1 MFNVQGDKEQ
11 YFNWI
16 ECGFRLYIP
25 EGALLPTETC
35 PVAVKAIIAGRFI
48 LPKRTEL
55 VSAFYAISASRKFRK
70 EVKTELQ
77 HCLLLENEAQTKHLH
92 FIKAHQTNP
101 GLPYH
106 FKLQPGGE
114 FMVTSNTRYAA
125 LWQSEFSIEAIV
137 KAQPHPN
144 DESGSNNE
152 ASGNGSENA
161 TEEEGDQN
169 QEEDQTTDEVTSKEW
184 SDESQDISDDDESIS
199 SLVLVDNQE
208 EDKNT
213 DEVKDESH
221 DRSNDD
227 EHISSNGLLVN
238 TSDSQEH
245 PKGQDINQSIENQ
258 QVEPNTQLT
267 INLESKNT
275 QTKQITGMHSLI
287 CS

>member
-11 YFNWI
+11 YFNWD

-101 GLPYH
+101 GTPYYFELH
-106 FKLQPGGE
+106 SGGE
-114 FMVTSNTRYAA
+114 FMVNTRYAA
-125 LWQSEFSIEAIV
+125 LWQSDFSIEAIV
-137 KAQPHPN
+137 KAQPYPD
-144 DESGSNNE
+144 DELGSDNGG
-152 ASGNGSENA
+152 SGNGPVNL
-161 TEEEGDQN
+161 TEEEDQN
-169 QEEDQTTDEVTSKEW
+169 QEEDQATDEVSSKEG
-184 SDESQDISDDDESIS
+184 
-199 SLVLVDNQE
+199 
-208 EDKNT
+208 
-213 DEVKDESH
+213 KDESH
-221 DRSNDD
+221 DD
-227 EHISSNGLLVN
+227 EHVSSNGLLVN
-238 TSDSQEH
+238 TSDS
-245 PKGQDINQSIENQ
+245 PKDEDINQYIENQ
-258 QVEPNTQLT
+258 QVEPNTQPS

-275 QTKQITGMHSLI
+275 QTEQLTGMHLYNI
-287 CS
+287 HNYNYYCVV

>member
-1 MFNVQGDKEQ
+1 MFNVQGDKQQ

-25 EGALLPTETC
+25 EGALLATETC

-101 GLPYH
+101 GTPYH
-106 FKLQPGGE
+106 FELQPGGE
-114 FMVTSNTRYAA
+114 FMVNTRYAA

-152 ASGNGSENA
+152 GSGNGPENS
-161 TEEEGDQN
+161 TEEEDQN
-169 QEEDQTTDEVTSKEW
+169 QEEDQATDEVTSKEW
-184 SDESQDISDDDESIS
+184 S
-199 SLVLVDNQE
+199 
-208 EDKNT
+208 
-213 DEVKDESH
+213 DESH

-245 PKGQDINQSIENQ
+245 PKGEDINQSIKNR
-258 QVEPNTQLT
+258 QVEPKTQLT

>member
-11 YFNWI
+11 YFNWD

-25 EGALLPTETC
+25 EGALLPSETC

-48 LPKRTEL
+48 LPKCTEL

-101 GLPYH
+101 GTPYH
-106 FKLQPGGE
+106 FELQPGGK
-114 FMVTSNTRYAA
+114 FMVNTRYAA

-137 KAQPHPN
+137 KAQPYPD
-144 DESGSNNE
+144 DESSSNSE
-152 ASGNGSENA
+152 PSGNGPENS
-161 TEEEGDQN
+161 TEEGDQ
-169 QEEDQTTDEVTSKEW
+169 DQDEVPSKKG
-184 SDESQDISDDDESIS
+184 SDDRSEDESIS

-208 EDKNT
+208 ENN
-213 DEVKDESH
+213 EVSSKKGKDETH

-227 EHISSNGLLVN
+227 KHISSNGLLA
-238 TSDSQEH
+238 EH
-245 PKGQDINQSIENQ
+245 PKGEDIINQSTN
-258 QVEPNTQLT
+258 
-267 INLESKNT
+267 K
-275 QTKQITGMHSLI
+275 
-287 CS
+287 

>member
-11 YFNWI
+11 YFNWD

-55 VSAFYAISASRKFRK
+55 VSAFYAISASRKFQK

-101 GLPYH
+101 GTPYH
-106 FKLQPGGE
+106 FELQPGGE
-114 FMVTSNTRYAA
+114 FIVNTRYAA
-125 LWQSEFSIEAIV
+125 FWQSEFSIEAIV
-137 KAQPHPN
+137 KAQPYPD

-152 ASGNGSENA
+152 PSGNGPE
-161 TEEEGDQN
+161 TLTEEGDEN
-169 QEEDQTTDEVTSKEW
+169 QEEDQATDEVTSNEG
-184 SDESQDISDDDESIS
+184 SDDRSEDESIS
-199 SLVLVDNQE
+199 SSVLVDKQE
-208 EDKNT
+208 ENKNT
-213 DEVKDESH
+213 HAVSSKEGNNESH
-221 DRSNDD
+221 DD
-227 EHISSNGLLVN
+227 EQISSNGLLAK

-245 PKGQDINQSIENQ
+245 PKGENIINQSVENQ
-258 QVEPNTQLT
+258 QVEPNTQPA

-275 QTKQITGMHSLI
+275 QTEQLTGMHSYITNYYLQ
-287 CS
+287 

>member
-11 YFNWI
+11 YFNWD

-48 LPKRTEL
+48 LPRRTEL

-92 FIKAHQTNP
+92 FIKPHQTNP
-101 GLPYH
+101 GTPYY
-106 FKLQPGGE
+106 FELQPGGK
-114 FMVTSNTRYAA
+114 FMVNTRYAA

-137 KAQPHPN
+137 KAQPYPD
-144 DESGSNNE
+144 DESGSDNE
-152 ASGNGSENA
+152 ASGNGPENS

-169 QEEDQTTDEVTSKEW
+169 QEEDQTTATKEG
-184 SDESQDISDDDESIS
+184 SDESQDRSDDDE
-199 SLVLVDNQE
+199 LVDNEE

-213 DEVKDESH
+213 DEVSSKEWKDESH
-221 DRSNDD
+221 ERSNDD

-238 TSDSQEH
+238 TSDSQQH
-245 PKGQDINQSIENQ
+245 PKGEDINQSIKSQ

-275 QTKQITGMHSLI
+275 QTKQITCTHSLM